1 MQSIVQTAKEWGKA
15 ATWDKSKIP
24 DLTGRT
30 YLVTGVRLRL
40 SGQCPCTGWSMVTY
54 VCAYSMPYLPEC
66 VCRRQMEWGGL
77 QLEPLPRRTRT
88 SLCTGATW
96 KRHASAF

>member
-1 MQSIVQTAKEWGKA
+1 MQSVVQTAKEWGKA

-40 SGQCPCTGWSMVTY
+40 SAQWPCTGWSVVTHM
-54 VCAYSMPYLPEC
+54 CAYNMPHLPEC
-66 VCRRQMEWGGL
+66 ACRRQMEWGGL
-77 QLEPLPRRTRT
+77 QPESLLRRMHT
-88 SLCTGATW
+88 SSCTGAIW
-96 KRHASAF
+96 KRLASAF

>member
-30 YLVTGVRLRL
+30 
-40 SGQCPCTGWSMVTY
+40 
-54 VCAYSMPYLPEC
+54 
-66 VCRRQMEWGGL
+66 
-77 QLEPLPRRTRT
+77 
-88 SLCTGATW
+88 
-96 KRHASAF
+96 